1 MNKKDL
7 PSSNGRLAELLLE
20 ELKDAGIFLI
30 NMERRITSWSP
41 GVERILGYGET
52 DFIGLDAAILFTPED
67 REQKMYDAEFEKA
80 DLTGRAPDMRWHV
93 RKDASRVFVDGVLRA
108 FIDDNGTQVG
118 YSKIIRD
125 ITPNHV
131 GHGMLQAILDRTPD
145 VIYAKDGDGR
155 YTFANSEM
163 ARLVGC
169 RIDQVVGRMPEDFF
183 PPHISVPLRETHNYV
198 MQENQARIVEELFLT
213 KDDGERTFLIGKA
226 PWHNPD
232 GNTIGVV
239 SIAQDITARKKAEQE
254 REHLILELRRSNDD
268 LAQFSYVVSHDLQAP
283 LRMITS
289 YTELLAR
296 RYKGKLDDTAD
307 QFIAIVLRGASS
319 MEELIKT
326 LLRYA
331 QAGEEALTESSV
343 GIEAVLDGVRSNLEP
358 VMNESLVE
366 LTHGPLPL
374 VLGDPVQILQL
385 FQNLISNAIK
395 YSRQGVTAR
404 IHVSAEKTAARW
416 RFEVTD
422 NGIGIAANNS
432 ERIFAPLKRLHG
444 QEIPGTG
451 IGLAVCKRIVERHG
465 GRIWITSELGKG
477 STFFFTLPAM

>member
-7 PSSNGRLAELLLE
+7 PSSDGRLAELLLE
-20 ELKDAGIFLI
+20 ELKDVAIFLM
-30 NMERRITSWSP
+30 NMDRRVTSWSP
-41 GVERILGYGET
+41 GVERILGYGEA
-52 DFIGLDAAILFTPED
+52 DFIGLDAANLFTTED
-67 REQKMYDAEFEKA
+67 RERRMDDAEFEKA

-93 RKDASRVFVDGVLRA
+93 RKNASRVFVNGVLRA
-108 FIDDNGTQVG
+108 FMDDNGTQVG
-118 YSKIIRD
+118 YSKVIRH
-125 ITPNHV
+125 ITPNHISD
-131 GHGMLQAILDRTPD
+131 GMLQAILDRTPD
-145 VIYAKDGDGR
+145 VIYANDGDGR

-169 RIDQVVGRMPEDFF
+169 GIDQVIGRMPEDFF
-183 PPHISVPLRETHNYV
+183 PPHISAPLREMHNCV
-198 MQENQARIVEELFLT
+198 MQENKARIVEELFLS
-213 KDDGERTFLIGKA
+213 KDHGERTFLIGNA
-226 PWHNPD
+226 SCHDSD
-232 GNTIGVV
+232 GKTMGVV
-239 SIAQDITARKKAEQE
+239 SIAQDISARKNAEQE
-254 REHLILELRRSNDD
+254 REHLISELRRSNND

-283 LRMITS
+283 LRMIRS

-307 QFIAIVLRGASS
+307 QFIGVILSGTGS
-319 MEELIKT
+319 MDELIKA

-331 QAGEEALTESSV
+331 QTGEEALTKSAV

-358 VMNESLVE
+358 VINESLVE
-366 LTHGPLPL
+366 LTHKPLPV

-385 FQNLISNAIK
+385 FQNLISNAVK
-395 YSRQGVTAR
+395 YSRKGVTPQ
-404 IHVSAEKTAARW
+404 IHISAEKTAEQW

-422 NGIGIAANNS
+422 NGIGIDANNL

-465 GRIWITSELGKG
+465 GRIWVTSELGKG
-477 STFFFTLPAM
+477 STFFFTLPAI